1 MDVPFRSGGYEAHG
15 EAWVTFPGTASWGY
29 QEERSH
35 SSGAADTVGIDTG
48 QSQEALRVLHSG
60 ALLWEVLR
68 QLAEIWG
75 HLGRQGPEPWG
86 LGSIKNPG

>member
-48 QSQEALRVLHSG
+48 QSQGGSESPAQWGPPLGG
-60 ALLWEVLR
+60 AETASR
-68 QLAEIWG
+68 N
-75 HLGRQGPEPWG
+75 LGT
-86 LGSIKNPG
+86 PGQAGA